1 MHRLA
6 ILFAALTLTAYAAY
20 AAEGNFEKTLA
31 VSGGPNV
38 SVATGSGYVHVYSGS
53 DSQIH
58 IIGRVHVRPGLF
70 DRLGGDAD
78 SRVRQIVANPPIKQ
92 VGNAITIGTGHDE
105 SSLFHNVSIDYEI
118 TTPSGTTLKAE
129 SGSGDLEIG
138 GIEGAVTA
146 ETGSGEM
153 KVENIGA
160 NARLETGSGSIHAIN
175 VHGAATLQTGSGN
188 LHLDLS
194 GAGDVKAQTGSGSIR
209 IGGVSG
215 GLHAEA
221 GSGNIDVAGNPTG
234 EWRLESGSGSLTA
247 HVGSAAKFTLNAE
260 TGSGSVHV
268 DQPLLSQGTLERQ
281 HVVGTVNGGGPTI
294 RVTTGSGN
302 IEIR

>member
-1 MHRLA
+1 MNRVATL
-6 ILFAALTLTAYAAY
+6 IAALTLTATCAY
-20 AAEGNFEKTLA
+20 AAEGTFEKTLA
-31 VSGGPNV
+31 VGGAPNV

-53 DSQIH
+53 GSQFH
-58 IIGRVHVRPGLF
+58 VIGRVHVRPGLF
-70 DRLGGDAD
+70 GMLGGDAD
-78 SRVRQIVANPPIKQ
+78 SRLRKILADPPIKQ
-92 VGNAITIGTGHDE
+92 FGNTIAIGADRSD
-105 SSLFHNVSIDYEI
+105 SSFFNNVSIDYEI
-118 TTPSGTTLKAE
+118 TTPSGTTLKA
-129 SGSGDLEIG
+129 STGSGDLEIG

-188 LHLDLS
+188 LDLDLS

-209 IGGVSG
+209 IHGVSG

-221 GSGNIDVAGNPTG
+221 GSGNIDVAGSPTD
-234 EWRLESGSGSLTA
+234 EWRLESGSGSVSA

-268 DQPLLSQGTLERQ
+268 EQPLLSQGTLDRQ

-302 IEIR
+302 IEVR

>member
-1 MHRLA
+1 MNRFAAL
-6 ILFAALTLTAYAAY
+6 IAALTLIVSTAF
-20 AAEGNFEKTLA
+20 AAEGNFEKTLT
-31 VSGGPNV
+31 VSGAPNV
-38 SVATGSGYVHVYSGS
+38 SVTTGSGYIHVYSGAG
-53 DSQIH
+53 SQIH

-70 DRLGGDAD
+70 GGDAD
-78 SRVRQIVANPPIKQ
+78 SKVKQIVGNPPIKQ
-92 VGNAITIGTGHDE
+92 VGNMVIIGADHGE
-105 SSLFHNVSIDYEI
+105 SSLFHNISIDYEI

-129 SGSGDLEIG
+129 TGSGDLEIG
-138 GIEGAVTA
+138 GIEGMVIA

-153 KVENIGA
+153 KVDNIGA
-160 NARLETGSGSIHAIN
+160 DARLETGSGSIHAIN

-188 LHLDLS
+188 LDLDLN

-209 IGGVSG
+209 INGVTG

-221 GSGNIDVAGNPTG
+221 GSGNINVAGTPSG
-234 EWRLESGSGSLTA
+234 EWRLESGSGSVAA
-247 HVGSAAKFTLNAE
+247 HVGSAAKFSLNAE

-268 DQPLLSQGTLERQ
+268 DQPLLSQGALDRQ
-281 HVVGTVNGGGPTI
+281 HIVGRVNGGGPTI

>member
-1 MHRLA
+1 MNRFAAL
-6 ILFAALTLTAYAAY
+6 IAALTLTASAAY

-31 VSGGPNV
+31 VGGAPNV
-38 SVATGSGYVHVYSGS
+38 SVTTGSGYVHVYSGS

-58 IIGRVHVRPGLF
+58 IIGRVHVRPGL
-70 DRLGGDAD
+70 LGGDAETKL
-78 SRVRQIVANPPIKQ
+78 RQIVTDPPIKQ
-92 VGNAITIGTGHDE
+92 FGNTITIGAGHDE

-118 TTPSGTTLKAE
+118 TTPSGTALKAE
-129 SGSGDLEIG
+129 AGSGDLEIG
-138 GIEGAVTA
+138 GIAGTVTA
-146 ETGSGEM
+146 ESGSGEM
-153 KVENIGA
+153 KVDNIGA

-188 LHLDLS
+188 LDLDLS

-209 IGGVSG
+209 ISGVTG

-221 GSGNIDVAGNPTG
+221 GSGNIEVAGSPSG
-234 EWRLESGSGSLTA
+234 EWRLESGSGSVTA
-247 HVGSAAKFTLNAE
+247 HVGSAAKFNLNAE

-268 DQPLLSQGTLERQ
+268 DQPLLSQGTLDRQ
-281 HVVGTVNGGGPTI
+281 HIVGTVNGGGPTI
-294 RVTTGSGN
+294 RATTGSGN

>member
-1 MHRLA
+1 MNRFAAL
-6 ILFAALTLTAYAAY
+6 IAALTLTATAAS

-31 VSGGPNV
+31 VGGAPNV
-38 SVATGSGYVHVYSGS
+38 SVATGSGYVHVYSGP
-53 DSQIH
+53 DSQVH
-58 IIGRVHVRPGLF
+58 VIGRVHVRPGLF
-70 DRLGGDAD
+70 DWLGGDAD
-78 SRVRQIVANPPIKQ
+78 SRVKQIVADPPIKQ
-92 VGNAITIGTGHDE
+92 SGNTITIGPKRSD
-105 SSLFHNVSIDYEI
+105 SSLFNNVAIDYEI
-118 TTPSGTTLKAE
+118 TTPSGTILKAE
-129 SGSGDLEIG
+129 TGSGDLEIG
-138 GIEGAVTA
+138 GIEGTVNA

-153 KVENIGA
+153 KVDNIGA

-188 LHLDLS
+188 LDLDLS

-209 IGGVSG
+209 IHGVSG

-221 GSGNIDVAGNPTG
+221 GSGNIDVAGNPTD
-234 EWRLESGSGSLTA
+234 EWRLESGSGSVTA
-247 HVGSAAKFTLNAE
+247 HVGSAAKFSLNAE

-268 DQPLLSQGTLERQ
+268 DQPLLSQGTLDRQ

>member
-1 MHRLA
+1 MNRFAAL
-6 ILFAALTLTAYAAY
+6 IAALTLTATAAS

-31 VSGGPNV
+31 VGGAPNV

-70 DRLGGDAD
+70 GMLGGDAD
-78 SRVRQIVANPPIKQ
+78 ARVKQIVANPPIKQ
-92 VGNAITIGTGHDE
+92 VGNMVTIGADHGD

-129 SGSGDLEIG
+129 TGSGDLEIG

-153 KVENIGA
+153 KVDNIGA

-209 IGGVSG
+209 ISGVTG

-221 GSGNIDVAGNPTG
+221 GSGNIDVTGNPTD
-234 EWRLESGSGSLTA
+234 EWRLESGSGSISA
-247 HVGSAAKFTLNAE
+247 HVGNAAKFSLNAE

-268 DQPLLSQGTLERQ
+268 DQPLLSQGTLDRQ
-281 HVVGTVNGGGPTI
+281 HVVGTVNGGGATI